1 MFRMIL
7 TGFWAFLF
15 FTSCNQAQKP
25 ISESPNPTPKSYPTS
40 DMEAD
45 FFLNGAGDT
54 IYLVKQSA
62 EEWKAQLTD
71 MEYRVL
77 RQAGTERAFTSDLL
91 HNKKSGVYTCGAC
104 GFPLFASDTKFKSG
118 TGWPSFYEPID
129 PAHVGEI
136 EDLSYGMRRVEV
148 VCNRCEGHLGH
159 VFPDGPRPTG
169 LRYCIN
175 GVSLDF
181 VETSEAEAMETKQ

>member
-7 TGFWAFLF
+7 TGFWAFLLV
-15 FTSCNQAQKP
+15 TSCNQAQKP
-25 ISESPNPTPKSYPTS
+25 ISESPSLLPKSYPTT
-40 DMEAD
+40 DMNAD
-45 FFLNGAGDT
+45 FFINGAGDT
-54 IYLVKQSA
+54 IYLVTQSA
-62 EEWKAQLTD
+62 EEWKSQLTD

-91 HNKKSGVYTCGAC
+91 NNKKSGVYTCAAC
-104 GFPLFASDTKFKSG
+104 GFPLFASETKFKSG
-118 TGWPSFYEPID
+118 TGWPSFYQPID
-129 PAHVGEI
+129 LTHVGEI

-148 VCNRCEGHLGH
+148 VCNRCDGHLGH

-181 VETSEAEAMETKQ
+181 VEDTKAEAMETRQ